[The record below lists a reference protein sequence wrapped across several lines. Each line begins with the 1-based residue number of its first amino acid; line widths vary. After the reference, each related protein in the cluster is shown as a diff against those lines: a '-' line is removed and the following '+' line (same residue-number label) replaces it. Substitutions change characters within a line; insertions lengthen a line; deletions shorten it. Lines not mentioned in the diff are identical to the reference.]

1 MKLQFTKMHGCGN
14 DYIYFDCFKQKI
26 ADPEALSRRLS
37 RYHFGIGGD
46 GIILIEP
53 SACADARMRI
63 FNQDGSEGKMCGNG
77 IRCVGKYLYDSGLAR
92 KEEIAVET
100 RSGIRVLQMQVKDG
114 QVTGVTVNM
123 GQAELAPERIPVALP
138 ESEIIGRLVPI
149 DGKEWEITCVSM
161 GNPHCVVFCEDPD
174 SLELTK
180 VGPKFEKAEIFPEG
194 VNTEF
199 IRVIDRKTLQMRVW
213 ERGKIG
219 RADYS
224 TPEGRRTEDPL
235 GSRSGLDDGPG
246 GNRFCRRGR
255 SIKIFGIRKNR
266 RKICFFESLLLQ
278 SCKKSCILNIVIEI
292 YTGKDDN
299 YGICR

>member
-14 DYIYFDCFKQKI
+14 DYIYFDCFKQNI
-26 ADPEALSRRLS
+26 ADPEELSRRLS

-53 SACADARMRI
+53 SECADARMRI

-100 RSGIRVLQMQVKDG
+100 RSGIRVLQMQVQDG

-123 GQAELAPERIPVALP
+123 GQAELAPERIPVSLP
-138 ESEIIGRLVPI
+138 GSEIIGMPVSI

-174 SLELTK
+174 SLDLTK
-180 VGPKFEKAEIFPEG
+180 VGPKFEKAPIFPEG

-213 ERGKIG
+213 ERGSGETLACGTGACASAVAAILRGYCDRKEEITVRLKGGELKI
-219 RADYS
+219 RWDLEAVWM
-224 TPEGRRTEDPL
+224 T
-235 GSRSGLDDGPG
+235 GPAETV
-246 GNRFCRRGR
+246 F
-255 SIKIFGIRKNR
+255 
-266 RKICFFESLLLQ
+266 
-278 SCKKSCILNIVIEI
+278 
-292 YTGKDDN
+292 TGEVEA
-299 YGICR
+299 

>member
-14 DYIYFDCFKQKI
+14 DYIYFDCFEQKI
-26 ADPEALSRRLS
+26 ADPEELSRRLS

-53 SACADARMRI
+53 SECADARMRI

-100 RSGIRVLQMQVKDG
+100 QSGIRVLQMQVQDG

-123 GQAELAPERIPVALP
+123 GQAELAPERIPVSLP
-138 ESEIIGRLVPI
+138 GSEIIGMPVSI

-174 SLELTK
+174 SLDLTK
-180 VGPKFEKAEIFPEG
+180 VGPKFEKAPIFPEG

-213 ERGKIG
+213 ERGSGETLACGTGACASAVAAILRGYCDRKEEITVRLKGGELKI
-219 RADYS
+219 RWDLEAVWM
-224 TPEGRRTEDPL
+224 T
-235 GSRSGLDDGPG
+235 GLAETV
-246 GNRFCRRGR
+246 F
-255 SIKIFGIRKNR
+255 
-266 RKICFFESLLLQ
+266 
-278 SCKKSCILNIVIEI
+278 
-292 YTGKDDN
+292 TGEVEA
-299 YGICR
+299 